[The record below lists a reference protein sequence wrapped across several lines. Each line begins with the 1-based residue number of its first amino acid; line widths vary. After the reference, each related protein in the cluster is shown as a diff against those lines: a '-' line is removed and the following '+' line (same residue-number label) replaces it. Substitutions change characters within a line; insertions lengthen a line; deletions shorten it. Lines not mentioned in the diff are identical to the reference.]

1 MKAQP
6 MPNQPLPHTQAL
18 SVLLQ
23 VLTQPRPRLLLYGA
37 PGTGKSHLAVAL
49 AQRLQARNMACY
61 CLSAD
66 PGSPTFGLPGA
77 LNLGLWQDDQWQ
89 PKAFEP
95 LCSLDAGRFRLPLID
110 ALSRLSAN
118 IPEAPLIIDAPGVS
132 RGIAAAELLPALI
145 TSCRI
150 NHLAVLSRSDELQ
163 HLHPELDSLTISALW
178 IKPHELARAPNRSA
192 RISNRS
198 SLWQAYLLNHQEVWL
213 PLDEIALLGTPPPL
227 TSPERWAGLM
237 IALRRDND
245 TWLMGEVLELA
256 ETPQHQLRIRCPA
269 GTCLEGAAMPKA
281 LLVRDACRQAD
292 GSLATVK
299 TPQAQPPAPVS
310 APSLIHPVDTAPRAP
325 LPRIV
330 RGDIIAEMV
339 NGLFDD
345 PLLLIKTQWSRRCML
360 FDLGHTSRLPVR
372 LAHNVTDV
380 FITHAHIDHIG
391 GFMGLLRTRLGAPA
405 PCNIYGPPGLAR
417 HIAGMLSGVLWDRI
431 GDRGP
436 VFRVFEL
443 HGSTLKPYRLQ
454 PGKADIKPLPERE
467 IEAGIILAEERFKIR
482 AVELDHHTPVLAYAY
497 IPCSALTVDTEAM
510 QRLSLAEGPWLA
522 ELISALKHEKPSQL
536 ITLPNGETASAGV
549 LAEQLLH
556 RKPGETLV
564 YAADLADTADNRRK
578 LVELAWGAQTLICEA
593 AFNEADR
600 ERADE
605 HGHLTTAACAEIAS
619 EAQVQQLLPF
629 HFSRRYE
636 DQAEMMYAE
645 IEAEFS
651 RVLR

>member
-1 MKAQP
+1 
-6 MPNQPLPHTQAL
+6 MPNQPLPHTQGLTA
-18 SVLLQ
+18 LLQ

-37 PGTGKSHLAVAL
+37 PGTGKSHLAAAL
-49 AQRLQARNMACY
+49 AQQLQDKGISCC

-66 PGSPTFGLPGA
+66 PGSPAFGLPGA
-77 LNLGLWQDDQWQ
+77 LNLGLWQGDQWQ

-95 LCSLDAGRFRLPLID
+95 LCSLDAGRFRLPLIS
-110 ALSRLSAN
+110 ALNRLLDQA
-118 IPEAPLIIDAPGVS
+118 PLAPLIIDAPGVS
-132 RGIAAAELLPALI
+132 RGIAAAELLPALV
-145 TSCRI
+145 TSCQI
-150 NHLAVLSRSDELQ
+150 SHLAVLTLNDELQ
-163 HLHPELDSLTISALW
+163 HLHPVFNSLAIPVIW
-178 IKPHELARAPNRSA
+178 IRPHDQARAPNRSA

-198 SLWQAYLLNHQEVWL
+198 ALWQAYLVDHQEVGL
-213 PLDEIALLGTPPPL
+213 PLDQIALLGTPPPL

-237 IALRRDND
+237 IALHREDAI
-245 TWLMGEVLELA
+245 WLMGEVLELT
-256 ETPQHQLRIRCPA
+256 ETPPRQLRIRCPA
-269 GTCLEGAAMPKA
+269 GTGIEGAAKPKA
-281 LLVRDACRQAD
+281 LLVRDAGRQTD
-292 GSLATVK
+292 GSLTTVK
-299 TPQAQPPAPVS
+299 TPQTQPPAPIS
-310 APSLIHPVDTAPRAP
+310 APSLIHPVDTAPRDP

-345 PLLLIKTQWSRRCML
+345 PLLLIKTQWSRRCLL

-405 PCNIYGPPGLAR
+405 PCRFYGPPGLAR

-436 VFRVFEL
+436 VFQVFEL
-443 HGSTLKPYRLQ
+443 HGSTLESYRLQ
-454 PGKADIKPLPERE
+454 PGKPDIKPLPTRE
-467 IEAGIILAEERFKIR
+467 IESGIILAEERFKIR

-497 IPCSALTVDTEAM
+497 IPCSALTVDVEAM
-510 QRLSLAEGPWLA
+510 QRQGLTEGPWLA
-522 ELISALKHEKPSQL
+522 ELISTLKHEQPSRL
-536 ITLPNGETASAGV
+536 IELPNGETTTADV

-564 YAADLADTADNRRK
+564 YAADLADSADNRQK
-578 LVELAWGAQTLICEA
+578 LVELARGAQTLICEA
-593 AFNEADR
+593 AFSQADQ

-605 HGHLTTAACAEIAS
+605 HGHLTTRACAEIAA
-619 EAQVQQLLPF
+619 EAQVQRLMPF

-636 DQAEMMYAE
+636 DQAEMMYGE
-645 IEAEFS
+645 IEAVFS
-651 RVLR
+651 RIIR